1 MTFLMSFS
9 VVEFV
14 VVFVVVFDDDKDG
27 VKPLRI
33 TVHDSLLVFSCDDDF
48 RLLY

>member
-1 MTFLMSFS
+1 MSFS
-9 VVEFV
+9 VVVF

-33 TVHDSLLVFSCDDDF
+33 TVHDSLVFSCEDGF
-48 RLLY
+48 RLLLY